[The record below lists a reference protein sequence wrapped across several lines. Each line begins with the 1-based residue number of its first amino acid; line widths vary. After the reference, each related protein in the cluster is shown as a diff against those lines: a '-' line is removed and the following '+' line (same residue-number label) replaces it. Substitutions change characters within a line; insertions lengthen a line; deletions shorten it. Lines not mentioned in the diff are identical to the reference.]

1 MLSEN
6 DYALFIEN
14 DKILT
19 QKGNHNFM
27 IPIGKMSTAARLNIT
42 DDNYFFLG
50 SVDNKNIYVVSLN
63 SETDNI
69 NSNLVLMPTRDLLTT
84 VDKHLYKLIL
94 SAKQIINWHRASLY
108 CGHCGTPTLISD
120 IETAKICP
128 NCKRHSYPSAAPAII
143 VLIEHDNKI
152 LLARSPHFTKGV
164 YSILAGFI
172 DPGES
177 CEDAIQREV
186 LEEVGIT
193 VKNINYFGSQSWPFP
208 NSFML
213 GFSAQYAS
221 GQICSND
228 KEIEDVQWFSRDKL
242 PNLPSEASIA
252 RQMIDH
258 FVAKK
263 N

>member
-6 DYALFIEN
+6 DYALFI
-14 DKILT
+14 DKDNILT
-19 QKGNHNFM
+19 QQDSHNF
-27 IPIGKMSTAARLNIT
+27 IISIAKMSTAARLNIT
-42 DDNYFFLG
+42 DNNYYFLG
-50 SVDNKNIYVVSLN
+50 SVDNKNIYVVSFD
-63 SETDNI
+63 SEKNNM
-69 NSNLVLMPTRDLLTT
+69 NSNLILMSIRELLTI
-84 VDKHLYKLIL
+84 VDESLYKLIL
-94 SAKQIINWHRASLY
+94 SAKQIINWHRSSLY
-108 CGHCGTPTLISD
+108 CGHCGTPMLISD

-128 NCKRHSYPSAAPAII
+128 NCKRHSYPSASPAII
-143 VLIEHDNKI
+143 VLIEHKNKI

-172 DPGES
+172 EAGES

-193 VKNINYFGSQSWPFP
+193 VKNIKYFGSQSWPFP

-221 GQICSND
+221 GQLCSND
-228 KEIEDVQWFSRDKL
+228 KEIEDVQWFNKDDL

-252 RQMIDH
+252 RQMINR
-258 FVAKK
+258 FVMK
-263 N
+263 